1 MKLSKRILAVLLAGT
16 MALVL
21 LAGCGS
27 SVGSKDVDVINVM
40 LQLNGSDVKVTED
53 PSLKAD
59 ADRFVSLLQKL
70 VPFEAAPNEE
80 SAVRDENDTVLEQQD
95 KYFPWSQDLERALV
109 AGKSKCLVLVSDD
122 PGSNNDARRANDI
135 AWQINDLNDK
145 KGLKVKGIAVVKTD
159 DGRRTKWDEATD
171 KLVKVEKTSVWV
183 AVVTY
188 E

>member
-16 MALVL
+16 MALAL

-53 PSLKAD
+53 ASLKAD

-70 VPFEAAPNEE
+70 VPFEADPNEE
-80 SAVRDENDTVLEQQD
+80 STVREENYKVTEQQD
-95 KYFPWSQDLERALV
+95 KE
-109 AGKSKCLVLVSDD
+109 
-122 PGSNNDARRANDI
+122 ANDI
-135 AWQINDLNDK
+135 AWQIEDLNHR
-145 KGLKVKGIAVVKTD
+145 GLKVKGIAVVKTD
-159 DGRRTKWDEATD
+159 DGRCTKWDEVSGE
-171 KLVKVEKTSVWV
+171 LVKVEKTSVWV

>member
-16 MALVL
+16 MALAL

-70 VPFEAAPNEE
+70 VPFEAAPDEE
-80 SAVRDENDTVLEQQD
+80 STVRDENDTVLEQQD

-135 AWQINDLNDK
+135 AWQIEDLNHR
-145 KGLKVKGIAVVKTD
+145 GLKVKGIAVVKTD
-159 DGRRTKWDEATD
+159 DGRRTEWDEVSGE
-171 KLVKVEKTSVWV
+171 LVKVEKTSVWV

>member
-16 MALVL
+16 MALAL

-53 PSLKAD
+53 ASLKAD

-80 SAVRDENDTVLEQQD
+80 SAARDENDTVLEQQD
-95 KYFPWSQDLERALV
+95 KYFPWSQDLERTLV

-122 PGSNNDARRANDI
+122 PGANNDARRANDI
-135 AWQINDLNDK
+135 AWQIEDLNHR
-145 KGLKVKGIAVVKTD
+145 GLKVKGIAVVKTD
-159 DGRRTKWDEATD
+159 DGRYTKWDEGSGE
-171 KLVKVEKTSVWV
+171 LVKVEKTSVWV

>member
-1 MKLSKRILAVLLAGT
+1 M
-16 MALVL
+16 
-21 LAGCGS
+21 
-27 SVGSKDVDVINVM
+27 
-40 LQLNGSDVKVTED
+40 
-53 PSLKAD
+53 
-59 ADRFVSLLQKL
+59 
-70 VPFEAAPNEE
+70 
-80 SAVRDENDTVLEQQD
+80 RDENDTVLEQQD
-95 KYFPWSQDLERALV
+95 KYFPWSQDLERTLV

>member
-1 MKLSKRILAVLLAGT
+1 MKLSKRSLAVLLAGT
-16 MALVL
+16 MALAL

-53 PSLKAD
+53 LSLKAD

-70 VPFEAAPNEE
+70 VPFEAAPDEE
-80 SAVRDENDTVLEQQD
+80 STVREENYKVTEQQD
-95 KYFPWSQDLERALV
+95 KDFPWSDELKSTLV
-109 AGKSKCLVLVSDD
+109 AGKSKRLVLVSDD

-159 DGRRTKWDEATD
+159 DGRRTEWDEVSGE
-171 KLVKVEKTSVWV
+171 LVKVEKTSVWV

>member
-16 MALVL
+16 MALAL
-21 LAGCGS
+21 LAGCGR

-95 KYFPWSQDLERALV
+95 KYFPWSQDLERTLV
-109 AGKSKCLVLVSDD
+109 AGKSKRLVLVSGD
-122 PGSNNDARRANDI
+122 PQINNDARRANDI
-135 AWQINDLNDK
+135 AWQIEDLNHR
-145 KGLKVKGIAVVKTD
+145 GLKVKGIAVVKTD
-159 DGRRTKWDEATD
+159 DGRCTKWDEVSGE
-171 KLVKVEKTSVWV
+171 LVKVEKTSVWV

>member
-16 MALVL
+16 MALAL

-53 PSLKAD
+53 ASLKAD

-70 VPFEAAPNEE
+70 VPFKADPNEE
-80 SAVRDENDTVLEQQD
+80 STVREENYKVTEQQD
-95 KYFPWSQDLERALV
+95 KDFPWSDELNSTLV
-109 AGKSKCLVLVSDD
+109 AGKSKRLVLVSGD
-122 PGSNNDARRANDI
+122 PQINNDARRANDI
-135 AWQINDLNDK
+135 AWQIEDLNHR
-145 KGLKVKGIAVVKTD
+145 GLKVKGIAVVKTD
-159 DGRRTKWDEATD
+159 DGRCTKWDEVSGE
-171 KLVKVEKTSVWV
+171 LVKVEKTSVWV

>member
-16 MALVL
+16 MALAL

-95 KYFPWSQDLERALV
+95 KYFPWSQDLERTLV
-109 AGKSKCLVLVSDD
+109 AGKSKRLVLVSDD
-122 PGSNNDARRANDI
+122 PQANNDAKRANDI
-135 AWQINDLNDK
+135 AWRIEELNHR
-145 KGLKVKGIAVVKTD
+145 GLKVKGIAVVKTD

>member
-1 MKLSKRILAVLLAGT
+1 MQERYARLQKEESQMKLSKRILAVLLAGT
-16 MALVL
+16 MALAL

-80 SAVRDENDTVLEQQD
+80 SAVRDRTIRCLNSRISTSPGAKIWKEPLWLASRSALCLFRTTRGQIMMQD
-95 KYFPWSQDLERALV
+95 GQTISH
-109 AGKSKCLVLVSDD
+109 
-122 PGSNNDARRANDI
+122 
-135 AWQINDLNDK
+135 
-145 KGLKVKGIAVVKTD
+145 
-159 DGRRTKWDEATD
+159 GRLTT
-171 KLVKVEKTSVWV
+171 
-183 AVVTY
+183 
-188 E
+188 

>member
-16 MALVL
+16 MALAL

-53 PSLKAD
+53 ASLKAD

-70 VPFEAAPNEE
+70 VPFEAGPDEE
-80 SAVRDENDTVLEQQD
+80 STVREENYKVTDQQD
-95 KYFPWSQDLERALV
+95 EDFPWSNKLNSTLV
-109 AGKSKCLVLVSDD
+109 AGKSKRLVLVSDD
-122 PGSNNDARRANDI
+122 PQANNDARRANEI
-135 AWQINDLNDK
+135 AWRIKELNDQ
-145 KGLKVKGIAVVKTD
+145 GLKVKGIAVVKTD
-159 DGRRTKWDEATD
+159 DGRRTKWESGE
-171 KLVKVEKTSVWV
+171 LVKVEKTSVWV

>member
-1 MKLSKRILAVLLAGT
+1 MKKSWRAILCGV
-16 MALVL
+16 MAIAMTAS

-53 PSLKAD
+53 ASLKAD

-70 VPFEAAPNEE
+70 VPFKADPNEE
-80 SAVRDENDTVLEQQD
+80 STVREENYKVTEQQD
-95 KYFPWSQDLERALV
+95 KDFPWSDALNSTLV
-109 AGKSKCLVLVSDD
+109 AGKSKRLVLVSGD
-122 PGSNNDARRANDI
+122 PQINNDARRANDI
-135 AWQINDLNDK
+135 AWQIEDLNHR
-145 KGLKVKGIAVVKTD
+145 GLKVKGIAVVKTD
-159 DGRRTKWDEATD
+159 DGRRTEWDDASGE
-171 KLVKVEKTSVWV
+171 LVKVEKTSVWV